1 MKFQIAPR
9 TGAQEAL
16 RALGNM
22 LAAVEDATR
31 AAWRPSEEEAGGKG
45 GAPCAP
51 RAGAATRAWAGGEA
65 RMAAAEAAADRLYG
79 SSKALDAA
87 LADARYEAF
96 CGGIRGHAC
105 LLPAAPCC
113 AAELAPAAR
122 MRAAQRAARSV
133 GRVQWAINLALE
145 QGWSEASW
153 EAIREVHSDGLLAR
167 VAAAAIAAAA
177 QTHADFAAALDGRA
191 AAAAR
196 AAAEPDALAALD
208 AAVAELVC
216 GAAASQA
223 RVLEAARGTPNAG
236 DLLPKVR
243 ELARGAD
250 GAHAT
255 RTLLRWLSLCWEV
268 ERFAS
273 ELRALRAALAELPL
287 WPGGRPAALHRG
299 PAPPPPPLHAP
310 VVSLV

>member
-1 MKFQIAPR
+1 
-9 TGAQEAL
+9 
-16 RALGNM
+16 M

-45 GAPCAP
+45 GAL
-51 RAGAATRAWAGGEA
+51 RALRADDATRAWAGGEA
-65 RMAAAEAAADRLYG
+65 RMAAAEAAADRLYS

-87 LADARYEAF
+87 LADARYEAY

-122 MRAAQRAARSV
+122 IRAAQRAARSV
-133 GRVQWAINLALE
+133 GRVEWTINLALE

-153 EAIREVHSDGLLAR
+153 GAIREVHSDGLLAR
-167 VAAAAIAAAA
+167 VAAAAIAATA

-191 AAAAR
+191 AVAAR

-208 AAVAELVC
+208 AAVAELVR

-223 RVLEAARGTPNAG
+223 RVLEAARGAPDAG

-250 GAHAT
+250 GTLAT

-268 ERFAS
+268 ERFAT
-273 ELRALRAALAELPL
+273 ELRALRLALAELPL
-287 WPGGRPAALHRG
+287 PGGRPAALHPG
-299 PAPPPPPLHAP
+299 PAPPPPPLEAP